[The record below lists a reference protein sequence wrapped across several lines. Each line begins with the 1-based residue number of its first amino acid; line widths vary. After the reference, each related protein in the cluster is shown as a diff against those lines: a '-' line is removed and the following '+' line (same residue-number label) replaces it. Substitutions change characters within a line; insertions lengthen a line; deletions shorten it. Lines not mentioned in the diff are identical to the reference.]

1 MVNSRDREITYEIVE
16 HIGVIASYST
26 GWKKELNMVKWND
39 GAPKYDIREWD
50 PGHEHMSRGITL
62 HEKEMQTIIDLV
74 TDMKRHAACEPGSCS
89 CGMCSSGEE
98 AQQPLQ

>member
-1 MVNSRDREITYEIVE
+1 MVNGRDREITYEIVE

-62 HEKEMQTIIDLV
+62 HEQEMQTIIDLV
-74 TDMKRHAACEPGSCS
+74 EDMKRHKAGEPGSD
-89 CGMCSSGEE
+89 
-98 AQQPLQ
+98 AVNP